1 MSNSDM
7 SAQSAASGGEHKFSW
22 RWSLGDLAKV
32 KKNGLKVFSCFSC
45 GGGSSLGYKLAG
57 FDVVGCCEIDPAM
70 MEVYKAN
77 NHPRYSFLMDIR
89 DFAKLEDLPEE
100 LYDLDVL
107 DGSPP
112 CSVFSMAG
120 ARDHGG
126 WNREKVF
133 REGQK
138 KQRLDDLFFAFID
151 VAAKLQPKVVIAENV
166 KGLITGKAKG
176 YVNEIIKGFD
186 AAGYKV
192 QVFLFNAAKMGVP
205 QSRERVFFIGQ
216 RKDLEPVKLSMTFNE
231 PVIRFGE
238 FRSESGEPINDDSI
252 VGRMLKYISPADV
265 KMTSVAERV
274 MNKENTYFST
284 QISQDERVPHTLTSS
299 GLYIRACDRMAYS
312 KNDIIA
318 CQAFPQDYDF
328 LDNSPQYVCG
338 MSVPPVMMAN
348 IASEVYDQIFKGRS
362 DGKDDAAAAG
372 RHSAGKG

>member
-1 MSNSDM
+1 MSSSDM
-7 SAQSAASGGEHKFSW
+7 SAQSAASGSEHRFSW
-22 RWSLGDLAKV
+22 RWTLGDLAKV

-70 MEVYKAN
+70 MEVYKEN
-77 NHPRYSFLMDIR
+77 NHPRYSYLMDIR
-89 DFAKLEDLPEE
+89 DFAKLEDLPAE

-120 ARDHGG
+120 ARDAGG

-176 YVNEIIKGFD
+176 YVNEIVKGFN
-186 AAGYKV
+186 AAGYYV
-192 QVFLFNAAKMGVP
+192 QIFLFNSAKMGVP
-205 QSRERVFFIGQ
+205 QSRERVFFIAQ
-216 RKDLEPVKLSMTFNE
+216 RKDLERVSLQMTFNE
-231 PVIRFGE
+231 PVIKFKE
-238 FRSESGEPINDDSI
+238 IRSEKGEPISDTSVI
-252 VGRMLKYISPADV
+252 GKMLKYIEPCDV
-265 KMTSVAERV
+265 KMTSVAKRV
-274 MNKENTYFST
+274 MNKDNTYFST
-284 QISQDERVPHTLTSS
+284 QISQDENVPLTLTSS

-312 KNDIIA
+312 KSDVIS
-318 CQAFPQDYDF
+318 CQSFPQDYNF
-328 LDNSPQYVCG
+328 LNNKPQYVCG

-348 IASEVYDQIFKGRS
+348 IATEVYRQIFEGEHN
-362 DGKDDAAAAG
+362 GKNDT
-372 RHSAGKG
+372 SATG

>member
-7 SAQSAASGGEHKFSW
+7 FAQSAASGGEHKFSW

-32 KKNGLKVFSCFSC
+32 KKNGLKVFSCFCC

-77 NHPRYSFLMDIR
+77 NHPRYSFLMDVR

-120 ARDHGG
+120 AREAG
-126 WNREKVF
+126 WNKEKRF

-166 KGLITGKAKG
+166 KGLILKNAKG
-176 YVNEIIKGFD
+176 YVNEIIKAFD
-186 AAGYKV
+186 AAGYVV
-192 QVFLFNAAKMGVP
+192 QIFLLNAAKMGVP
-205 QSRERVFFIGQ
+205 QSRERVFFIAQ
-216 RKDLEPVKLSMTFNE
+216 RKDLEPVKVKLAFNE
-231 PVIRFGE
+231 PIIVFGDVRSPEGMDPNPDSVIGRLVRYIQPSD
-238 FRSESGEPINDDSI
+238 RS
-252 VGRMLKYISPADV
+252 MQDV
-265 KMTSVAERV
+265 SVRV
-274 MNKENTYFST
+274 SRKDAYFST
-284 QISQDERVPHTLTSS
+284 PINHDENPVHTITAS
-299 GLYIRACDRMAYS
+299 GDFVRAYDRKLMS
-312 KNDIIA
+312 KSDIVS
-318 CQAFPQDYDF
+318 CQSFPQDYDF
-328 LDNSPQYVCG
+328 LTNKPQYVCG

-372 RHSAGKG
+372 RHSAGEG

>member
-1 MSNSDM
+1 MNNSNMSVRP
-7 SAQSAASGGEHKFSW
+7 AGSGSHRFSW
-22 RWSLGDLAKV
+22 RWELGDLAKV

-77 NHPRYSFLMDIR
+77 NHPKYTFLMDVR
-89 DFAKLEDLPEE
+89 DFVKQDEIPAE

-151 VAAKLQPKVVIAENV
+151 IAEKLQPKVVIAENV

-186 AAGYKV
+186 AAGYSV
-192 QVFLFNAAKMGVP
+192 QVFLFNSAKMGVP

-216 RKDLEPVKLSMTFNE
+216 RKDLEPVKLRLIYDEPLITFGD
-231 PVIRFGE
+231 I
-238 FRSESGEPINDDSI
+238 RSEKGEPISETSI
-252 VGRMLKYISPADV
+252 VGKMLKYIEPSDV
-265 KMTSVAERV
+265 KMTSVAKRV
-274 MNKENTYFST
+274 INKDNTYFST

-299 GLYIRACDRMAYS
+299 GLYIRACDKMAYS
-312 KNDIIA
+312 KSDIIA
-318 CQAFPQDYDF
+318 CQTFPQDYDF

-348 IASEVYDQIFKGRS
+348 IATEVYRQIFGGA
-362 DGKDDAAAAG
+362 DNGQNDTPTAG
-372 RHSAGKG
+372 

>member
-1 MSNSDM
+1 MSNSGM
-7 SAQSAASGGEHKFSW
+7 SAQSAGFGSDHRFSW

-77 NHPRYSFLMDIR
+77 NHPRYSYLMDIR
-89 DFAKLEDLPEE
+89 DFAKLEDLPAE

-120 ARDHGG
+120 AREAG
-126 WNREKVF
+126 WNKEKVF

-166 KGLITGKAKG
+166 KGLILKNARG
-176 YVNEIIKGFD
+176 YVNEIIKAFD
-186 AAGYKV
+186 AAGYSV
-192 QVFLFNAAKMGVP
+192 QLFLLNAAKMGVP
-205 QSRERVFFIGQ
+205 QSRERVFFIAQ
-216 RKDLEPVKLSMTFNE
+216 RKDLQPVKIKLAFNE
-231 PVIRFGE
+231 PVIKFGE
-238 FRSESGEPINDDSI
+238 IRSEDGIEPNPDTVIGRLAKYIQPSDRSLQDVSKR
-252 VGRMLKYISPADV
+252 VGRKDA
-265 KMTSVAERV
+265 
-274 MNKENTYFST
+274 YFST
-284 QISQDERVPHTLTSS
+284 PINHDANPSHTITAGGDMLRS
-299 GLYIRACDRMAYS
+299 CDKKLMTAH
-312 KNDIIA
+312 DIVS
-318 CQAFPQDYDF
+318 CQSFPQDYNF
-328 LDNSPQYVCG
+328 LKNQPQYVCG

-348 IASEVYDQIFKGRS
+348 IATEVYRQIFEGEHN
-362 DGKDDAAAAG
+362 GKNDTSAAG
-372 RHSAGKG
+372 